1 MHTAVS
7 GRRSILTG
15 AGSVSVVSDSHLGWE
30 SSPQQSISLHP
41 HPQHSDHENVPADVS
56 TAPTTAAA
64 AEPRPGCCST
74 RWEIKPLVVRLQAKM
89 PLLIRWDSAFQW
101 PGQIWISVLAPS
113 QSPVA
118 DQRSSQAWARCL
130 ALLPMTRRRPYALAY
145 PHGVPGAEPGVQGRA
160 TQPPILLG

>member
-74 RWEIKPLVVRLQAKM
+74 R
-89 PLLIRWDSAFQW
+89 
-101 PGQIWISVLAPS
+101 
-113 QSPVA
+113 
-118 DQRSSQAWARCL
+118 ARCL